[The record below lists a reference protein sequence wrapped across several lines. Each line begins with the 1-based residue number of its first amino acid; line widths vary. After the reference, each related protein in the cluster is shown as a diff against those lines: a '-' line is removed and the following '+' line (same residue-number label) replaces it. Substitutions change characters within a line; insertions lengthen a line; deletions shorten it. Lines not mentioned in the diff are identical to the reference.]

1 MQRNLPVTHCASS
14 RSHIYARHARNIH
27 PFVVPNESQCFQM
40 RMWRK
45 AIDLKDAALD
55 DGLYQHL
62 VASLFTSQSSLNSAN
77 VMGVLVTGASYA
89 LTKESI
95 FLFFLSSIV
104 VVGATRTLLY
114 LSYVRRKAAL
124 KTRQSFEYY
133 DTMFFI
139 LSSCFSV
146 IIGMTCYQ
154 LIQQPSST
162 GTHAIA
168 AGVGVGYA
176 MGFVARNAGRPRL
189 VIMQVVTTLLPMIIG
204 YALMQ
209 SAFGGAAV
217 ILLCGTIV
225 AASSVTLSL
234 HENLVA
240 VYNANKAHRQLALFD
255 KLTGLSNR
263 YTFVDRV
270 SESIASAPD
279 KKFAILYLD
288 LDHFKEINDTLGHTT
303 GDAVIVEVARRL
315 RETTRDNDLISR
327 FGGDEFL
334 IKIADVD
341 ARELERIV
349 ERMVLT
355 LAIPLS
361 IEGNMLTPSASIG
374 VATFPD
380 NGKAAEDIIKNADIS
395 LYEAKRAGGKTYRM
409 FDPEMERE
417 LQTQR
422 TLQNEIQLAVGRRE
436 FLLHYQPIYELR
448 SKEIISVEALLR
460 WNHPTR
466 GLLGPNTFIPI
477 AEQTTAIIEIG
488 EQVIETACQTAMTFP
503 DYVSVAVNLSTV
515 QFRQPERLISSV
527 QAILLR
533 TGLRADRLHFE
544 ITESLLLADTIPI
557 KTTLKTLTGLGIKL
571 VLDDFG
577 TGYSSLSY
585 IQDFP
590 FSKIKIDKKFTDSLC
605 INAAS
610 PSIIRAITQIAKD
623 LSLEIVVE
631 GIETKEQE
639 AVIRMLGPTQGQ
651 GFLYSKPMTS
661 SELAAKFEFQ
671 EASSRRRARL
681 AWSG

>member
-1 MQRNLPVTHCASS
+1 MNRSIS
-14 RSHIYARHARNIH
+14 RCG
-27 PFVVPNESQCFQM
+27 V
-40 RMWRK
+40 WRK
-45 AIDLKDAALD
+45 AVDFRDATLD

-62 VASLFTSQSSLNSAN
+62 VASLFASQSSLNSAN
-77 VMGVLVTGASYA
+77 IMGVLITAASYG

-95 FLFFLSSIV
+95 FLVFLSLIIV
-104 VVGATRTLLY
+104 VGTTRALLY
-114 LSYVRRKAAL
+114 VSYTRRKAAL

-154 LIQQPSST
+154 LIQQPLST

-189 VIMQVVTTLLPMIIG
+189 VIMQVVTTLLPMIVG
-204 YALMQ
+204 YAAMQ
-209 SAFGGAAV
+209 SAFGSAAV
-217 ILLCGTIV
+217 ILLCGTVV

-240 VYNANKAHRQLALFD
+240 VYNANKATRQLALFD
-255 KLTGLSNR
+255 ELTGLSNR
-263 YTFVDRV
+263 YTFVDHV
-270 SESIASAPD
+270 SELISNAPD

-288 LDHFKEINDTLGHTT
+288 LDRFKEINDTLGHTT
-303 GDAVIVEVARRL
+303 GDAVIIEVARRL
-315 RETTRDNDLISR
+315 RSTTRDDDLIAR

-334 IKIADVD
+334 IKIADTD
-341 ARELERIV
+341 TRELERIV
-349 ERMVLT
+349 QRIVLT
-355 LAIPLS
+355 LALPFS
-361 IEGNMLTPSASIG
+361 IEGDTLTPSASVG

-380 NGKAAEDIIKNADIS
+380 NGGTAEEIIKNADIS

-417 LQTQR
+417 LQIQR
-422 TLQNEIQLAVGRRE
+422 TMQSEIHLAVERHE

-448 SKEIISVEALLR
+448 SKEVISVEALLR
-460 WNHPTR
+460 WVHPTR

-477 AEQTTAIIEIG
+477 AEKTMTIIEIG

-503 DYVSVAVNLSTV
+503 DHVSIAVNLSTA

-527 QAILLR
+527 QAVLLK
-533 TGLRADRLHFE
+533 TGLRADRLNFE

-585 IQDFP
+585 IHDFP
-590 FSKIKIDKKFTDSLC
+590 FSKIKIDKKFTDSLYL
-605 INAAS
+605 NAAS
-610 PSIIRAITQIAKD
+610 SSIIRAITQIAKD

-631 GIETKEQE
+631 GIETTEQE
-639 AVIRMLGPTQGQ
+639 AFIRMLGPTQGQ
-651 GFLYSKPMTS
+651 GFLYSKPLTS
-661 SELAAKFEFQ
+661 SELAAKFRLKQ
-671 EASSRRRARL
+671 AGGSCCGRLASSA
-681 AWSG
+681 